1 MFLDNAMERINRL
14 ILQGGRTGM
23 TENQFFAAEIKEWK
37 NSQRRKDQVMGDLYY
52 EGQHDILQR
61 QRTIIGENG
70 QLQVVTNLPNN
81 RLIDNQYALMVDQKT
96 NYLVGKPFTLNCQDK
111 GYTDALGKV
120 FNKRFYRLLKYVCE
134 DALNGGLGWLYPYYN
149 EAGELS
155 FKHFPAYD
163 ILPFWADDDHTIL
176 DCAIRYYTQ
185 EVWNGYQ
192 KEKVEKV
199 EIFKADG
206 IYRYIYQNDML
217 IADVEAGEH
226 ENYFMVEEEGQEPK
240 GFNWTRIPLVP
251 FKYNKQEIPLIRR
264 VKTLQDGINTMIS
277 DFENT
282 CYDNFFLSNEIE
294 DQYQSHL
301 DLQQFCTVDNNLTGV
316 AGMVRKIHKYKA
328 TDGTEKLTMGNGNTK
343 TIEAGYTEKE
353 YRIQMAQ
360 NRFQY
365 YDEEAMTDPMVITT
379 GTRHA
384 GTDMFNTVNADIF
397 SAFNEA
403 TMTIVTTALGFDAF
417 VDGAA
422 MLNLENLEGVTIFGF
437 VNPADMAKLRKA
449 LKDDLKYVEAYA
461 KQGYV
466 GTVGGINIYTK
477 KNAET
482 GKVVIATKEAVTLF
496 NKKGTEVEQEREGN
510 IRRNTVYSRKYYL
523 AAMTN
528 EAKAV
533 KIITGSAAVT
543 ADTTVSSDK
552 TYYAASGI
560 GYVKVTPASGDN
572 PKTKGWYEITAA

>member
-1 MFLDNAMERINRL
+1 MA
-14 ILQGGRTGM
+14 
-23 TENQFFAAEIKEWK
+23 
-37 NSQRRKDQVMGDLYY
+37 
-52 EGQHDILQR
+52 
-61 QRTIIGENG
+61 
-70 QLQVVTNLPNN
+70 
-81 RLIDNQYALMVDQKT
+81 
-96 NYLVGKPFTLNCQDK
+96 
-111 GYTDALGKV
+111 
-120 FNKRFYRLLKYVCE
+120 
-134 DALNGGLGWLYPYYN
+134 
-149 EAGELS
+149 
-155 FKHFPAYD
+155 
-163 ILPFWADDDHTIL
+163 
-176 DCAIRYYTQ
+176 
-185 EVWNGYQ
+185 
-192 KEKVEKV
+192 
-199 EIFKADG
+199 
-206 IYRYIYQNDML
+206 
-217 IADVEAGEH
+217 
-226 ENYFMVEEEGQEPK
+226 
-240 GFNWTRIPLVP
+240 
-251 FKYNKQEIPLIRR
+251 
-264 VKTLQDGINTMIS
+264 
-277 DFENT
+277 NT

-328 TDGTEKLTMGNGNTK
+328 TDGTEKLAMGAGNTK

-397 SAFNEA
+397 GAFHEA
-403 TMTIVTTALGFDAF
+403 TLTVVSTTMDFNTF
-417 VDGAA
+417 VDASA
-422 MLNLENLEGVTIFGF
+422 MLNLENLEGVSIFGF
-437 VNPADMAKLRKA
+437 VNATDVAKLRKA
-449 LKDDLKYVEAYA
+449 LKEDLKYVEGFS
-461 KQGYV
+461 KSGYV
-466 GTVGGINIYTK
+466 GTVAGINLYTK

-543 ADTTVSSDK
+543 TDITVSSDK

-560 GYVKVTPASGDN
+560 GYVKVTPASDDN

>member
-1 MFLDNAMERINRL
+1 MA
-14 ILQGGRTGM
+14 
-23 TENQFFAAEIKEWK
+23 
-37 NSQRRKDQVMGDLYY
+37 
-52 EGQHDILQR
+52 
-61 QRTIIGENG
+61 
-70 QLQVVTNLPNN
+70 
-81 RLIDNQYALMVDQKT
+81 
-96 NYLVGKPFTLNCQDK
+96 
-111 GYTDALGKV
+111 
-120 FNKRFYRLLKYVCE
+120 
-134 DALNGGLGWLYPYYN
+134 
-149 EAGELS
+149 
-155 FKHFPAYD
+155 
-163 ILPFWADDDHTIL
+163 
-176 DCAIRYYTQ
+176 
-185 EVWNGYQ
+185 
-192 KEKVEKV
+192 
-199 EIFKADG
+199 
-206 IYRYIYQNDML
+206 
-217 IADVEAGEH
+217 
-226 ENYFMVEEEGQEPK
+226 
-240 GFNWTRIPLVP
+240 
-251 FKYNKQEIPLIRR
+251 
-264 VKTLQDGINTMIS
+264 
-277 DFENT
+277 NT

-328 TDGTEKLTMGNGNTK
+328 TDGTEKLAMGVGNTK

-397 SAFNEA
+397 GAFHEA
-403 TMTIVTTALGFDAF
+403 TLTVVSATMDFNTF
-417 VDGAA
+417 VDASA
-422 MLNLENLEGVTIFGF
+422 MLNLENLEGVSIFGF
-437 VNPADMAKLRKA
+437 VNATDVAKLRKA
-449 LKDDLKYVEAYA
+449 LKEDLKYVEGFS
-461 KQGYV
+461 KSGYV
-466 GTVGGINIYTK
+466 GTVAGINLYTK

-543 ADTTVSSDK
+543 TDTTVSSDK

-560 GYVKVTPASGDN
+560 GYVKVTPASDDN

>member
-1 MFLDNAMERINRL
+1 MA
-14 ILQGGRTGM
+14 
-23 TENQFFAAEIKEWK
+23 
-37 NSQRRKDQVMGDLYY
+37 
-52 EGQHDILQR
+52 
-61 QRTIIGENG
+61 
-70 QLQVVTNLPNN
+70 
-81 RLIDNQYALMVDQKT
+81 
-96 NYLVGKPFTLNCQDK
+96 
-111 GYTDALGKV
+111 
-120 FNKRFYRLLKYVCE
+120 
-134 DALNGGLGWLYPYYN
+134 
-149 EAGELS
+149 
-155 FKHFPAYD
+155 
-163 ILPFWADDDHTIL
+163 
-176 DCAIRYYTQ
+176 
-185 EVWNGYQ
+185 
-192 KEKVEKV
+192 
-199 EIFKADG
+199 
-206 IYRYIYQNDML
+206 
-217 IADVEAGEH
+217 
-226 ENYFMVEEEGQEPK
+226 
-240 GFNWTRIPLVP
+240 
-251 FKYNKQEIPLIRR
+251 
-264 VKTLQDGINTMIS
+264 
-277 DFENT
+277 NT

-301 DLQQFCTVDNNLTGV
+301 DLQQFCTVDNSLTGV

-397 SAFNEA
+397 GAFNEA

-533 KIITGSAAVT
+533 MIITGSAAVT
-543 ADTTVSSDK
+543 TDETVTSSK
-552 TYYAASGI
+552 TYYAKSGI
-560 GYVKVTPASGDN
+560 GYVKVTPGKNDN

>member
-1 MFLDNAMERINRL
+1 MAHKI
-14 ILQGGRTGM
+14 
-23 TENQFFAAEIKEWK
+23 
-37 NSQRRKDQVMGDLYY
+37 
-52 EGQHDILQR
+52 
-61 QRTIIGENG
+61 
-70 QLQVVTNLPNN
+70 
-81 RLIDNQYALMVDQKT
+81 
-96 NYLVGKPFTLNCQDK
+96 
-111 GYTDALGKV
+111 
-120 FNKRFYRLLKYVCE
+120 
-134 DALNGGLGWLYPYYN
+134 
-149 EAGELS
+149 
-155 FKHFPAYD
+155 
-163 ILPFWADDDHTIL
+163 
-176 DCAIRYYTQ
+176 
-185 EVWNGYQ
+185 
-192 KEKVEKV
+192 
-199 EIFKADG
+199 
-206 IYRYIYQNDML
+206 
-217 IADVEAGEH
+217 
-226 ENYFMVEEEGQEPK
+226 
-240 GFNWTRIPLVP
+240 
-251 FKYNKQEIPLIRR
+251 
-264 VKTLQDGINTMIS
+264 
-277 DFENT
+277 
-282 CYDNFFLSNEIE
+282 YDNFYLSNEIE
-294 DQYQSHL
+294 DQFNSHL
-301 DLQQFCTVDNNLTGV
+301 DLQQFCTVDNSLVGT
-316 AGMVRKIHKYKA
+316 AGMTRKINRYSASNA
-328 TDGTEKLTMGNGNTK
+328 TQKLAMGAGNTES
-343 TIEAGYTEKE
+343 IEVTYAPFE
-353 YRIQMAQ
+353 YKILMAQ
-360 NRFQY
+360 NRFEY
-365 YDEEAMTDPMVITT
+365 YDEQEMTDPMLVPV
-379 GTRHA
+379 GVRHM

-397 SAFNEA
+397 GAFNEA

-543 ADTTVSSDK
+543 SDTTVSSDK

-560 GYVKVTPASGDN
+560 GYVKVTPGSGDN

>member
-1 MFLDNAMERINRL
+1 M
-14 ILQGGRTGM
+14 
-23 TENQFFAAEIKEWK
+23 
-37 NSQRRKDQVMGDLYY
+37 
-52 EGQHDILQR
+52 
-61 QRTIIGENG
+61 
-70 QLQVVTNLPNN
+70 
-81 RLIDNQYALMVDQKT
+81 
-96 NYLVGKPFTLNCQDK
+96 
-111 GYTDALGKV
+111 
-120 FNKRFYRLLKYVCE
+120 
-134 DALNGGLGWLYPYYN
+134 
-149 EAGELS
+149 
-155 FKHFPAYD
+155 
-163 ILPFWADDDHTIL
+163 
-176 DCAIRYYTQ
+176 
-185 EVWNGYQ
+185 
-192 KEKVEKV
+192 
-199 EIFKADG
+199 
-206 IYRYIYQNDML
+206 
-217 IADVEAGEH
+217 
-226 ENYFMVEEEGQEPK
+226 
-240 GFNWTRIPLVP
+240 
-251 FKYNKQEIPLIRR
+251 
-264 VKTLQDGINTMIS
+264 
-277 DFENT
+277 ENT

-294 DQYQSHL
+294 DQYNSHL
-301 DLQQFCTVDNNLTGV
+301 DLQQFCTVDNTLTGT
-316 AGMVRKIHKYKA
+316 AGMVRKIHKYSA
-328 TDGTEKLTMGNGNTK
+328 TNGTEKLTMGYGNTK

-397 SAFNEA
+397 GAFNEA

-533 KIITGSAAVT
+533 MIITGSATVT
-543 ADTTVSSDK
+543 TDETVISSK

-560 GYVKVTPASGDN
+560 GYVKVTPGSGDN
-572 PKTKGWYEITAA
+572 PQAKGWYEITAA

>member
-1 MFLDNAMERINRL
+1 MA
-14 ILQGGRTGM
+14 
-23 TENQFFAAEIKEWK
+23 
-37 NSQRRKDQVMGDLYY
+37 
-52 EGQHDILQR
+52 
-61 QRTIIGENG
+61 
-70 QLQVVTNLPNN
+70 
-81 RLIDNQYALMVDQKT
+81 
-96 NYLVGKPFTLNCQDK
+96 
-111 GYTDALGKV
+111 
-120 FNKRFYRLLKYVCE
+120 
-134 DALNGGLGWLYPYYN
+134 
-149 EAGELS
+149 
-155 FKHFPAYD
+155 
-163 ILPFWADDDHTIL
+163 
-176 DCAIRYYTQ
+176 
-185 EVWNGYQ
+185 
-192 KEKVEKV
+192 
-199 EIFKADG
+199 
-206 IYRYIYQNDML
+206 
-217 IADVEAGEH
+217 
-226 ENYFMVEEEGQEPK
+226 
-240 GFNWTRIPLVP
+240 
-251 FKYNKQEIPLIRR
+251 
-264 VKTLQDGINTMIS
+264 
-277 DFENT
+277 NT

-328 TDGTEKLTMGNGNTK
+328 TDGTEKLAMGAGNTK

-397 SAFNEA
+397 GAFHEA
-403 TMTIVTTALGFDAF
+403 TLTVVSTTMDFNTF
-417 VDGAA
+417 VDASA
-422 MLNLENLEGVTIFGF
+422 MLNLENLEGVSIFGF
-437 VNPADMAKLRKA
+437 VNATDVAKLRKA
-449 LKDDLKYVEAYA
+449 LKEDLKYVEGFS
-461 KQGYV
+461 KSGYV
-466 GTVGGINIYTK
+466 GTVAGINLYTK

-543 ADTTVSSDK
+543 TDTTVSSDK

-560 GYVKVTPASGDN
+560 GYVKVTPASSDN
-572 PKTKGWYEITAA
+572 PNTKGWYEITAA

>member
-1 MFLDNAMERINRL
+1 MA
-14 ILQGGRTGM
+14 
-23 TENQFFAAEIKEWK
+23 
-37 NSQRRKDQVMGDLYY
+37 
-52 EGQHDILQR
+52 
-61 QRTIIGENG
+61 
-70 QLQVVTNLPNN
+70 
-81 RLIDNQYALMVDQKT
+81 
-96 NYLVGKPFTLNCQDK
+96 
-111 GYTDALGKV
+111 
-120 FNKRFYRLLKYVCE
+120 
-134 DALNGGLGWLYPYYN
+134 
-149 EAGELS
+149 
-155 FKHFPAYD
+155 
-163 ILPFWADDDHTIL
+163 
-176 DCAIRYYTQ
+176 
-185 EVWNGYQ
+185 
-192 KEKVEKV
+192 
-199 EIFKADG
+199 
-206 IYRYIYQNDML
+206 
-217 IADVEAGEH
+217 
-226 ENYFMVEEEGQEPK
+226 
-240 GFNWTRIPLVP
+240 
-251 FKYNKQEIPLIRR
+251 
-264 VKTLQDGINTMIS
+264 
-277 DFENT
+277 NT

-397 SAFNEA
+397 GAFHEA
-403 TMTIVTTALGFDAF
+403 TLTVVSTAMDFNTF
-417 VDGAA
+417 VDASA
-422 MLNLENLEGVTIFGF
+422 MLNLENLEGVSIFGF
-437 VNPADMAKLRKA
+437 VNATDVAKLRKA
-449 LKDDLKYVEAYA
+449 LKEDLKYVEGFS
-461 KQGYV
+461 KSGYV
-466 GTVGGINIYTK
+466 GTVAGINLYTK

-560 GYVKVTPASGDN
+560 GYVKVTPASDDN

>member
-1 MFLDNAMERINRL
+1 MA
-14 ILQGGRTGM
+14 
-23 TENQFFAAEIKEWK
+23 
-37 NSQRRKDQVMGDLYY
+37 
-52 EGQHDILQR
+52 
-61 QRTIIGENG
+61 
-70 QLQVVTNLPNN
+70 
-81 RLIDNQYALMVDQKT
+81 
-96 NYLVGKPFTLNCQDK
+96 
-111 GYTDALGKV
+111 
-120 FNKRFYRLLKYVCE
+120 
-134 DALNGGLGWLYPYYN
+134 
-149 EAGELS
+149 
-155 FKHFPAYD
+155 
-163 ILPFWADDDHTIL
+163 
-176 DCAIRYYTQ
+176 
-185 EVWNGYQ
+185 
-192 KEKVEKV
+192 
-199 EIFKADG
+199 
-206 IYRYIYQNDML
+206 
-217 IADVEAGEH
+217 
-226 ENYFMVEEEGQEPK
+226 
-240 GFNWTRIPLVP
+240 
-251 FKYNKQEIPLIRR
+251 
-264 VKTLQDGINTMIS
+264 
-277 DFENT
+277 NT

-360 NRFQY
+360 NRFAY

-397 SAFNEA
+397 GAFHEA
-403 TMTIVTTALGFDAF
+403 TLTVVSTAMDFNTF
-417 VDGAA
+417 VDASA
-422 MLNLENLEGVTIFGF
+422 MLNLENLEGVSIFGF
-437 VNPADMAKLRKA
+437 VNATDVAKLRKA
-449 LKDDLKYVEAYA
+449 LKEDLKYVEGFS
-461 KQGYV
+461 KSGYV
-466 GTVGGINIYTK
+466 GTVAGINLYTK

-560 GYVKVTPASGDN
+560 GYVKVTPASSDN